1 MKKSNRYSEF
11 IRENRFLLLCAIFV
25 QLLAI
30 QIVLVVSFMPEAL
43 APFVAPL
50 EQLGLTATAY
60 TAIMAG
66 LWVLSVIYILKFY
79 HIFAEFFRNNGV
91 VLGGILF
98 ALVAFWIVFLI
109 LLPQISMLNYS
120 LHPNPINLDAGE
132 FADDYTLKN
141 YKYLIFG
148 PEGAS
153 DAFNKVDLMVFVRTI
168 IAAIAVTIVN
178 LILCY
183 PLAYFLGQSKGGG
196 FARLL
201 VVMLIVPYWI
211 NEILRA
217 FALRIIFGDVG
228 VINGLMM
235 QMGLIDQPYDFINAD
250 IALYAGLGYAYILL
264 MLFPMYN
271 VIESLDRNQI
281 EAARDMGASWI
292 RIHRRV
298 VIPHAKPGIAS
309 GMTMVFMLSAG
320 ALAAPQVLGGTSSLW
335 FTQLVYQWFND
346 TLNWQQGAAYAIV
359 LLVASIAI
367 VLTFM
372 KIFKVN
378 MGDIG
383 K

>member
-1 MKKSNRYSEF
+1 MTITSRYSEF
-11 IRENRFLLLCAIFV
+11 VRKNRFLLLCAIFIQFLCLQV
-25 QLLAI
+25 AILAFALP
-30 QIVLVVSFMPEAL
+30 QAL
-43 APFVAPL
+43 APFAALVENTGLNAMLPL
-50 EQLGLTATAY
+50 WVLG
-60 TAIMAG
+60 G
-66 LWVLSVIYILKFY
+66 LWVLSIYYILKFFS
-79 HIFAEFFRNNGV
+79 IFAEFFRNNGV
-91 VLGGILF
+91 VLGSILF
-98 ALVAFWIVFLI
+98 ILVAFWIIFLI
-109 LLPQISMLNYS
+109 LLPQLSMLDYS

-132 FADDYTLKN
+132 RADEYTLKN

-168 IAAIAVTIVN
+168 LAAMAVTIMN

-183 PLAYFLGQSKGGG
+183 PLAYYLGQSKGTG
-196 FARLL
+196 FVRLL
-201 VVMLIVPYWI
+201 VVMLVVPYWI

-217 FALRIIFGDVG
+217 FALRIIFGDAG

-235 QMGLIDQPYDFINAD
+235 QMGLLDQPYDFINAD

-281 EAARDMGASWI
+281 EAARDMGASWP

-335 FTQLVYQWFND
+335 FTQLVYQWFNN

-367 VLTFM
+367 VLFFM

>member
-1 MKKSNRYSEF
+1 MKKPMIFSEF
-11 IRENRFLLLCAIFV
+11 F
-25 QLLAI
+25 
-30 QIVLVVSFMPEAL
+30 
-43 APFVAPL
+43 
-50 EQLGLTATAY
+50 
-60 TAIMAG
+60 
-66 LWVLSVIYILKFY
+66 K
-79 HIFAEFFRNNGV
+79 NNGFL
-91 VLGGILF
+91 LGGILMF
-98 ALVAFWIVFLI
+98 LVGFWVIVLI
-109 LLPQISMLNYS
+109 LLPQISMLDFSFRY
-120 LHPNPINLDAGE
+120 NLPPALQGGPEDV
-132 FADDYTLKN
+132 YTLDN
-141 YKYLIFG
+141 YRYLVFG
-148 PEGAS
+148 PEGSS
-153 DAFNKVDLMVFVRTI
+153 DSYNTVDLKVFVRTI
-168 IAAIAVTIVN
+168 IAAMLVTVMN

-183 PLAYFLGQSKGGG
+183 PLAYYLGQSKGTG
-196 FARLL
+196 FVRLL
-201 VVMLIVPYWI
+201 VVMLVIPYWI

-228 VINGLMM
+228 VLNGIMM
-235 QMGLIDQPYDFINAD
+235 YLGLIDQPYDYINAD

-372 KIFKVN
+372 RLFKVN

>member
-1 MKKSNRYSEF
+1 MKKEK
-11 IRENRFLLLCAIFV
+11 L
-25 QLLAI
+25 
-30 QIVLVVSFMPEAL
+30 
-43 APFVAPL
+43 
-50 EQLGLTATAY
+50 
-60 TAIMAG
+60 
-66 LWVLSVIYILKFY
+66 
-79 HIFAEFFRNNGV
+79 FAEFFRNNGV
-91 VLGGILF
+91 VLGSILF
-98 ALVAFWIVFLI
+98 FLVAFWIIFLI

-168 IAAIAVTIVN
+168 IAAMAVTIMN

-183 PLAYFLGQSKGGG
+183 PLAYFLGQSKGTG
-196 FARLL
+196 FVRLL
-201 VVMLIVPYWI
+201 VVLLIVPYWI

-359 LLVASIAI
+359 LLIASIAI